1 MDPKLS
7 GRGILEP
14 ELLNPGGPRALKHA
28 TEQLVA
34 KSYGLMYDAVVS
46 GFPPYERLLDEVF
59 AYLERSAPLRAGA
72 APPAVLDISCGVG
85 TVAARLAARGY
96 AVTGVDSVGHL
107 VDVARR
113 RHGHRPGSLRFEN
126 VDVAVAPVPGAGA
139 GAFDIVLSMHTL
151 YWHPRPDAVLSA
163 CRRMLKPGG
172 HAVFLTYARPARVLR
187 TFADVRATRGLGAA
201 VRSLRWLVPTA
212 VFEMLRHVDRRYL
225 TEADF
230 HAGLRAAAFEILD
243 SRATFLA
250 GISRMAWVR
259 APR

>member
-1 MDPKLS
+1 MEPKLT
-7 GRGILEP
+7 GRRIVES
-14 ELLNPGGPRALKHA
+14 ELLNTSRSRPVKRASERL
-28 TEQLVA
+28 LA

-46 GFPPYERLLDEVF
+46 GFPPYEALLDEVF
-59 AYLERSAPLRAGA
+59 AYLERSAPVRAGA
-72 APPAVLDISCGVG
+72 PAPTALDISCGVG

-113 RHGHRPGSLRFEN
+113 RHRQRAGTLRFEN
-126 VDVAVAPVPGAGA
+126 VDVAAGPVPGAGA
-139 GAFDIVLSMHTL
+139 FDVVLSMHTL
-151 YWHPRPDAVLSA
+151 YWHPRPDAVLTA

-172 HAVFLTYARPARVLR
+172 HAIFLTYARPARVLR
-187 TFADVRATRGLGAA
+187 TFADVRSTQSLGHA
-201 VRSLRWLVPTA
+201 VRALRWLVPTA

-230 HAGLRAAAFEILD
+230 HASLRAAAFEILD
-243 SRATFLA
+243 SRETFLA
-250 GISRMAWVR
+250 GISRLAWVR

>member
-1 MDPKLS
+1 MEPKVT
-7 GRGILEP
+7 GRGLLEP
-14 ELLNPGGPRALKHA
+14 DVLNARGPRALMYA
-28 TEQLVA
+28 TERLVA

-59 AYLERSAPLRAGA
+59 VYLERSAPVRAGG
-72 APPAVLDISCGVG
+72 PRPAVLDISCGVG

-96 AVTGVDSVGHL
+96 AVTAVDSVGHL

-113 RHGHRPGSLRFEN
+113 RHGGGPGSPRFEN
-126 VDVAVAPVPGAGA
+126 VDVAVAPVPGAGT
-139 GAFDIVLSMHTL
+139 FDAVLSMHTL
-151 YWHPRPDAVLSA
+151 YWHPRPDAVLTA
-163 CRRMLKPGG
+163 CRQLLKPGG
-172 HAVFLTYARPARVLR
+172 HAVFLTYARPARVFR
-187 TFADVRATRGLGAA
+187 TFADVRAENGLGHAI
-201 VRSLRWLVPTA
+201 RSLRWLVPTA

-243 SRATFLA
+243 SRETFLA
-250 GISRMAWVR
+250 GISRLAWVR

>member
-1 MDPKLS
+1 MEPKLS

-14 ELLNPGGPRALKHA
+14 QLLSPGGARALKLA
-28 TEQLVA
+28 SERLLA

-46 GFPPYERLLDEVF
+46 GFPPYEALLDQVF
-59 AYLERSAPLRAGA
+59 AYVERSAPVRPGGP
-72 APPAVLDISCGVG
+72 PPAVLDISCGVG

-113 RHGHRPGSLRFEN
+113 RHGGRPALRFEN
-126 VDVAVAPVPGAGA
+126 VDVASAPVPGAGA
-139 GAFDIVLSMHTL
+139 FDVVVSMHTL

-172 HAVFLTYARPARVLR
+172 HAVFLTYARPARVR
-187 TFADVRATRGLGAA
+187 QTFADVRATDGVGHA

-230 HAGLRAAAFEILD
+230 HAGLRAAAFELLD
-243 SRATFLA
+243 SRETFLA
-250 GISRMAWVR
+250 GISRLAWVR

>member
-1 MDPKLS
+1 MEPKLT

-14 ELLNPGGPRALKHA
+14 QLLNPVGARALKHA
-28 TEQLVA
+28 SERLLA

-46 GFPPYERLLDEVF
+46 GFPPYEALLDEVF
-59 AYLERSAPLRAGA
+59 AYVERSAPVRRGSPA
-72 APPAVLDISCGVG
+72 PAVLDISCGVG

-113 RHGHRPGSLRFEN
+113 RHGGRPASLRFEN
-126 VDVAVAPVPGAGA
+126 VDVASAPVPGAGA
-139 GAFDIVLSMHTL
+139 FDAVVSMHTL
-151 YWHPRPDAVLSA
+151 YWHPRPDAVLTA

-172 HAVFLTYARPARVLR
+172 HAVFLTYARPARVR
-187 TFADVRATRGLGAA
+187 QTFGDVRVAEGVGHA
-201 VRSLRWLVPTA
+201 VRALRWLVPTA

-225 TEADF
+225 TEPDF
-230 HAGLRAAAFEILD
+230 HARLRAAAFELLD
-243 SRATFLA
+243 SRETFLA
-250 GISRMAWVR
+250 GISRLAWVR

>member
-1 MDPKLS
+1 MEPKLT
-7 GRGILEP
+7 GRGVFEP
-14 ELLNPGGPRALKHA
+14 ELLNGSGPRALKHA
-28 TEQLVA
+28 SERLLA
-34 KSYGLMYDAVVS
+34 KSYGLMYDAIVS

-59 AYLERSAPLRAGA
+59 AYLERSAPVRAGA
-72 APPAVLDISCGVG
+72 PPAAVLDISCGVG

-96 AVTGVDSVGHL
+96 AVTGIDAVGHL

-113 RHGHRPGSLRFEN
+113 RHGRRPGALRFEN
-126 VDVAVAPVPGAGA
+126 VDVAAGPVPGAGT
-139 GAFDIVLSMHTL
+139 FDVVLSMHTL

-187 TFADVRATRGLGAA
+187 TFAGVRAASGLGQA
-201 VRSLRWLVPTA
+201 VRSLRWLIPTA
-212 VFEMLRHVDRRYL
+212 VFELIRHVDRRYL

-230 HAGLRAAAFEILD
+230 HGGLRSAGFDILD
-243 SRATFLA
+243 SRETFLA
-250 GISRMAWVR
+250 GISRLAWVR

>member
-1 MDPKLS
+1 MEPKLT

-14 ELLNPGGPRALKHA
+14 ELLTTGGPRALKHA
-28 TEQLVA
+28 SERLLA

-46 GFPPYERLLDEVF
+46 GFPPYETLLDEVCT
-59 AYLERSAPLRAGA
+59 YLERSAPMRAGG
-72 APPAVLDISCGVG
+72 PQPTVLDISCGVG

-96 AVTGVDSVGHL
+96 AVTGVDPVGHL

-113 RHGHRPGSLRFEN
+113 RHGGRRGSLRFEN
-126 VDVAVAPVPGAGA
+126 VDVASAALPGAGT
-139 GAFDIVLSMHTL
+139 FDVVLSMHTL
-151 YWHPRPDAVLSA
+151 YWHPRPDAVLTA

-187 TFADVRATRGLGAA
+187 TFADVRAAEGVGHA

-225 TEADF
+225 AEADF

-243 SRATFLA
+243 SRETFLA
-250 GISRMAWVR
+250 RISRLAWVR

>member
-1 MDPKLS
+1 MEPKLT

-14 ELLNPGGPRALKHA
+14 ELLSAGGPRALKHA
-28 TEQLVA
+28 SERLLA

-46 GFPPYERLLDEVF
+46 GFPPYETLLDEVC
-59 AYLERSAPLRAGA
+59 AYLERSAPVRPGG
-72 APPAVLDISCGVG
+72 PQPAVLDISCGVG

-96 AVTGVDSVGHL
+96 AVTGIDSVGHL

-113 RHGHRPGSLRFEN
+113 RHGAHRTSLRFEN
-126 VDVAVAPVPGAGA
+126 VDVASAPVPGAGT
-139 GAFDIVLSMHTL
+139 FDVVLSMHTL
-151 YWHPRPDAVLSA
+151 YWHPRPEAVLTA
-163 CRRMLKPGG
+163 CRRMLKPAG
-172 HAVFLTYARPARVLR
+172 HAVFLTYSRPARVLR
-187 TFADVRATRGLGAA
+187 TFADVRAANGLAHA

-230 HAGLRAAAFEILD
+230 HAGLRAAGFEVLD
-243 SRATFLA
+243 SRETFLA
-250 GISRMAWVR
+250 GISRLAWVR

>member
-1 MDPKLS
+1 MEPKLTR
-7 GRGILEP
+7 RGVLEP
-14 ELLNPGGPRALKHA
+14 ELLHSGGPRTLMQA
-28 TEQLVA
+28 TERLVA

-46 GFPPYERLLDEVF
+46 GFPPYETLLDEVF
-59 AYLERSAPLRAGA
+59 AYLDRSAPVLAGA
-72 APPAVLDISCGVG
+72 ARPTVLDVSCGVG

-113 RHGHRPGSLRFEN
+113 RHRDSPGSLRFEN
-126 VDVAVAPVPGAGA
+126 IDVAAVPVPGAGT
-139 GAFDIVLSMHTL
+139 FDAVLSMHTL
-151 YWHPRPDAVLSA
+151 YWHPRPEAVLAA
-163 CRRMLKPGG
+163 CRRILKPGG

-187 TFADVRATRGLGAA
+187 TFADVHAHKGLGQAM
-201 VRSLRWLVPTA
+201 RSLRWLVPTA

-230 HAGLRAAAFEILD
+230 LAGLRAAAFEILD
-243 SRATFLA
+243 SRETFLA

-259 APR
+259 AAR

>member
-1 MDPKLS
+1 MDPKLR

-14 ELLNPGGPRALKHA
+14 ELLNTGGPRALKHA
-28 TEQLVA
+28 TERLLA

-46 GFPPYERLLDEVF
+46 GFPPYETLLDEVF
-59 AYLERSAPLRAGA
+59 AYLERSAPVRPGA
-72 APPAVLDISCGVG
+72 PRPAVLDVSCGVG
-85 TVAARLAARGY
+85 TVAARMAARGY
-96 AVTGVDSVGHL
+96 AVTGMDSVGHL

-113 RHGHRPGSLRFEN
+113 RHRGHPGSLRFEN
-126 VDVAVAPVPGAGA
+126 VDVAVAPVPGG
-139 GAFDIVLSMHTL
+139 GTFDVVLSMHTL
-151 YWHPRPDAVLSA
+151 YWHPHPDSVLTA

-172 HAVFLTYARPARVLR
+172 HAVFLTYARPARVWR
-187 TFADVRATRGLGAA
+187 TFADVRAAKGLGQA

-243 SRATFLA
+243 SRETFLA
-250 GISRMAWVR
+250 GISRLAWVR
-259 APR
+259 SPR

>member
-1 MDPKLS
+1 MEPKLTR
-7 GRGILEP
+7 RGVLEP
-14 ELLNPGGPRALKHA
+14 ELLNTGGPRALMHA
-28 TEQLVA
+28 TERLVA

-46 GFPPYERLLDEVF
+46 GFPPYEALLDEVF
-59 AYLERSAPLRAGA
+59 GYLDRSAPVRAGA
-72 APPAVLDISCGVG
+72 TRPTVLDVSCGVG

-113 RHGHRPGSLRFEN
+113 RHRDSPGSLRFEN
-126 VDVAVAPVPGAGA
+126 VDVAVAPVAGA
-139 GAFDIVLSMHTL
+139 GTFDAVLSMHTL
-151 YWHPRPDAVLSA
+151 YWHPRPDAVLTA

-187 TFADVRATRGLGAA
+187 TFADVRAHSGLAQA
-201 VRSLRWLVPTA
+201 MRSLRWLVPTA

-230 HAGLRAAAFEILD
+230 LAGLRAAAFEVLD
-243 SRATFLA
+243 SRETFLA

>member
-1 MDPKLS
+1 MEPKFTR
-7 GRGILEP
+7 RGVLEP
-14 ELLNPGGPRALKHA
+14 ELLNTGGPRALMHA
-28 TEQLVA
+28 TERLVA

-46 GFPPYERLLDEVF
+46 GFPPYEALLDEVF
-59 AYLERSAPLRAGA
+59 AYLDRSAPVRAGA
-72 APPAVLDISCGVG
+72 ARPTVLDVSCGVG

-96 AVTGVDSVGHL
+96 AATGVDSVGHL

-113 RHGHRPGSLRFEN
+113 RHRDSPGSLQFEN
-126 VDVAVAPVPGAGA
+126 VDVTVAPVAGA
-139 GAFDIVLSMHTL
+139 GTFDAVLSMHTL
-151 YWHPRPDAVLSA
+151 YWHPRPDAVLTA
-163 CRRMLKPGG
+163 CQRMLKPGG
-172 HAVFLTYARPARVLR
+172 HAVFLTYSRPARVLR
-187 TFADVRATRGLGAA
+187 TFADVRSHNGLGQA

-230 HAGLRAAAFEILD
+230 LAGLRAAAFEILD
-243 SRATFLA
+243 SRETFLA

>member
-1 MDPKLS
+1 MEPKLT

-14 ELLNPGGPRALKHA
+14 ELLNTSGPRASKHA
-28 TEQLVA
+28 SERLLA

-46 GFPPYERLLDEVF
+46 GFPPYETLLDEVF
-59 AYLERSAPLRAGA
+59 AYVERSAPVRAGGP
-72 APPAVLDISCGVG
+72 PPAVLDISCGIG
-85 TVAARLAARGY
+85 TVAARLSARGY

-113 RHGHRPGSLRFEN
+113 RHGGRRASLRFEN
-126 VDVAVAPVPGAGA
+126 VDVASAPVPGAGT
-139 GAFDIVLSMHTL
+139 FDVVLSMHTL
-151 YWHPRPDAVLSA
+151 YWHSRPDAVLTA

-172 HAVFLTYARPARVLR
+172 HAVFLTYARPAWVLR
-187 TFADVRATRGLGAA
+187 TFADVRAANGLAHA
-201 VRSLRWLVPTA
+201 VRALRWLVPTA

-230 HAGLRAAAFEILD
+230 HTGLRAAAFEILD
-243 SRATFLA
+243 SRETFLA
-250 GISRMAWVR
+250 GISRLAWVR